1 MPRQPSFTPSPRR
14 ARCVQIERILGD
26 ATMNERTIV
35 GGGVAAWLLLA
46 IFCIVHH
53 RPLSAVALP
62 ASPALQLAARY
73 EPPRITLTGRVP
85 DEAARAAVEMRAR
98 KIYGTANITNA
109 IAVTDVAQPA
119 EFADA
124 AAAFPPDLR
133 GAAAGAR
140 ATLADGVLTLE
151 GDVGSE
157 RIQAD
162 LVHGIAAAAPK
173 LRLDNRL
180 RIAPAQ
186 RIAASIAELLGRRT
200 VEFDSGAATL
210 TTAGRETLDLIAPL
224 LAADPGARFEI
235 AGHTDDRGEA
245 AFNRDLSERR
255 AAAVRDYLESKG
267 VAAER
272 FDVRGYGDTRP
283 IADNASATGRQKNR
297 RIEFRAR

>member
-62 ASPALQLAARY
+62 APQLSARY

-173 LRLDNRL
+173 LRIDNRL

-283 IADNASATGRQKNR
+283 IADNASAAGRQKNR